1 MTLDQIYYFTEIA
14 KTGSMSQVARN
25 LHISQPNISMTIG
38 VLEKELGYTL
48 FNRMPKGVEL
58 TRQGAEFLY
67 HAERIIS
74 NIEEMRNIHQT
85 DTDSSIDFSV
95 SAQFSSA
102 CVYPL
107 IEMLSLFENERK
119 TFSIRQNP
127 FFDVVEDVKSG
138 HSSLG
143 ILNVSAEQENFIKI
157 LLEKKGLEFVLIKDT
172 PMAIALAKGH
182 PLYDHHHIALADLK
196 AYPLILVEHSVKD
209 YLSVE
214 PIKQLET
221 ESFKTKIFV
230 QDIFLFYHLLV
241 SVHGVTFVA
250 TSKNHDISHLFNKY
264 HMDMKLFPLEEPV
277 IIKFG
282 YIKQKSRPLNFAEQ
296 YFVDSLYQFLND

>member
-58 TRQGAEFLY
+58 TRQGAEFLH
-67 HAERIIS
+67 HAELIIS
-74 NIEEMRNIHQT
+74 NIEEMRNIRQT
-85 DTDSSIDFSV
+85 NKDSSIDFSV

-107 IEMLSLFENERK
+107 IEMLHLFEKEKK

-138 HSSLG
+138 HSNLG
-143 ILNVSAEQENFIKI
+143 ILNISAEQENFIKI
-157 LLEKKGLEFVLIKDT
+157 LLAKNGLEFVLITDT
-172 PMAIALAKGH
+172 QMSIGLAEGH
-182 PLYDHHHIALADLK
+182 PLYDCPQIALSDLK
-196 AYPLILVEHSVKD
+196 AYPLVLVEHSVKD

-214 PIKQLET
+214 TIKQLET

-230 QDIFLFYHLLV
+230 QDMLLFYQLLDT
-241 SVHGVTFVA
+241 VHGVTFVA
-250 TSKNHDISHLFNKY
+250 ISKNHDITHIFDKY
-264 HMDMKLFPLEEPV
+264 HMNLKLIPLAEPV
-277 IIKFG
+277 IIKMG

-296 YFVDSLYQFLND
+296 HFVDSLYHFLND

>member
-67 HAERIIS
+67 HAESIIA
-74 NIEEMRNIHQT
+74 NIDSMRKIRQT

-95 SAQFSSA
+95 SVQFSSA
-102 CVYPL
+102 CVYPI
-107 IEMLSLFENERK
+107 IEMLSLFENEKK

-127 FFDVVEDVKSG
+127 FYDIVEDVESG
-138 HSSLG
+138 HSNLG
-143 ILNVSAEQENFIKI
+143 ILNISTEQEKFITM
-157 LLEKKGLEFVLIKDT
+157 LLEKKGLEFVSIQDT
-172 PMAIALAKGH
+172 PMAICIAKGH
-182 PLYDHHHIALADLK
+182 PLYDRQNIGLSDLK

-221 ESFKTKIFV
+221 ESFQTKIFV

-241 SVHGVTFVA
+241 SVNGVTFVA

-264 HMDMKLFPLEEPV
+264 NMDLKLFPLAEPV

-282 YIKQKSRPLNFAEQ
+282 YIKQKSRPLNFVEQ
-296 YFVDSLYQFLND
+296 YFVDSLCHFLND